1 MERTKRR
8 QHTRH
13 AMAIVIVAVMSAT
26 GWIVVERRD
35 AATHRAASIA
45 TAAADAAI
53 EAEIRTNDIAF
64 YEQRAARDPE
74 SAGDRAQIATL
85 YFQRARETSQFA
97 DYIRAEDAARA
108 AIALRTAHNSAAFGV
123 LASTLLAQHR
133 FVEARDVAR
142 SLAEA
147 NPQVDA
153 FRAMLGETCLEL
165 GDYAC
170 ANAAFESIRGQG
182 RAALGSAP
190 RLARWAEIRGDT
202 AQARRLLRWARA
214 AADSSPELPRE
225 QRAWFHLRIADL
237 DLRQGRTSAAEREL
251 HAGLGVL
258 PNDHRLLAAMAR
270 VAAVRHD
277 WQRAIAYGDSSIA
290 ITLDPATL
298 GIVSDAYA
306 ALGDSARAQEYF
318 QTMQVAV
325 GQQPGTYHRAWSLFL
340 LDHNR
345 QVAEVLAAVQAE
357 LETRRDVFGYDLLA
371 WALYKQGRPLEAR
384 AAMSNA
390 LAQGTQDALLFY
402 HAGMIERAAGNPATA
417 ADYLRRALAVAPEF
431 DAIAPSIARAVLDTL
446 GREAPRVASR

>member
-1 MERTKRR
+1 MEREKRA
-8 QHTRH
+8 QLTRN
-13 AMAIVIVAVMSAT
+13 AAAILVVGVVAAS
-26 GWIVVERRD
+26 GWIIVERRD
-35 AATHRAASIA
+35 TAARRAATIAA
-45 TAAADAAI
+45 AAADAAT
-53 EAEIRTNDIAF
+53 EAEIRTKDIAF
-64 YEQRAARDPE
+64 YEQRASRDPE

-85 YFQRARETSQFA
+85 YFQRARETSQFE
-97 DYIRAEDAARA
+97 DYSRAERAARA

-142 SLAEA
+142 SLAKGD
-147 NPQVDA
+147 PQVDA

-170 ANAAFESIRGQG
+170 AKTAFESIRGQG

-214 AADSSPELPRE
+214 IADSSPELPRE
-225 QRAWFHLRIADL
+225 QRAWFHLRMADL
-237 DLRQGRTSAAEREL
+237 DLRQGRTSAAKREL
-251 HAGLGVL
+251 RAGLDVL

-270 VAAVRHD
+270 VSAVQHAWRD
-277 WQRAIAYGDSSIA
+277 AIAFGDRSIA
-290 ITLDPATL
+290 VTLDPATL
-298 GIVSDAYA
+298 GLVSDAYA
-306 ALGDSARAQEYF
+306 ALGDTTRAQEYF

-340 LDHNR
+340 LDHDR
-345 QVAEVLAAVQAE
+345 QVDDVLEAAQAE
-357 LETRRDVFGYDLLA
+357 LSTRRDIYGYDLVA
-371 WALYKQGRPLEAR
+371 WALYKRGRPLEAR
-384 AAMSNA
+384 AAMSSA

-402 HAGMIERAAGNPATA
+402 HAGMIDRAAGYPASA

-431 DAIAPSIARAVLDTL
+431 DA
-446 GREAPRVASR
+446 